1 MEDNVQIT
9 VEEAMENLFQ
19 QLESMET
26 FVFGLSYG
34 ELPASF
40 RTRNYFE
47 VVQDNYSK
55 FYFYTILDD
64 SKLEEIYEKF
74 SEYLDDNNIP
84 KQHIALDDVYDTNSL
99 SSALSLGEL
108 FGKLELVY
116 RRFSK

>member
-1 MEDNVQIT
+1 MEYDTQTT
-9 VEEAMENLFQ
+9 VEDAMESLFQ
-19 QLESMET
+19 QLESIET

-47 VVQDNYSK
+47 VVQDNYNK
-55 FYFYTILDD
+55 LYFYTILDN

-74 SEYLDDNNIP
+74 SKYLDDNNIP
-84 KQHIALDDVYDTNSL
+84 KHHMVLDDVYDTDSL

-116 RRFSK
+116 RMFSK